1 MPANNTFSLLDL
13 RFGSNSLI
21 TRKIGQIDIFEDLN
35 EGTPSGFH
43 KKNVISIRQKP
54 IICKMFFLNTP
65 IIYPS
70 EKSKPK
76 SDRELTKKNNQ
87 K

>member
-35 EGTPSGFH
+35 EGTPSVFH
-43 KKNVISIRQKP
+43 KKMLSALGKNLSFAK
-54 IICKMFFLNTP
+54 CFF
-65 IIYPS
+65 
-70 EKSKPK
+70 
-76 SDRELTKKNNQ
+76 
-87 K
+87 